1 MGNFSLRLWIIAL
14 AAGPVCFYFM
24 ASLSNV
30 FPGVP
35 PAVLGTAL
43 LFVLGIIIGTFLD
56 RMGKRQIDKL
66 IKEGEIWERAG
77 ILSRAE
83 RNYAQAV
90 RTYDTFLLS
99 PLFSKKIS
107 TRLTGA
113 LARFSLTNGIES
125 PYLKLASAVY
135 LKSSP
140 GDETLAG
147 LWLEQLKKEG
157 QAGDLEQEVLT
168 ALANIH
174 YTHKKLAVLLVD
186 VLLDLGRMD
195 YAAKRLYKNILDDPE
210 LAEENKRVYR
220 KTIQA
225 LLGEP
230 DEMVEKKAPLPVRS
244 TSLRSLHSPH
254 FQPSRPSR
262 PASRPLDFG
271 RQLIQLAATFPRAA
285 GVGLKSVGRAI
296 VSFLSFCILLLGN
309 IIAFVRERERV
320 GFYLKVGAMGLLS
333 VWLLFFLGNTI
344 SHILNSR
351 GVEKEPKMIEIQAPK
366 PFTIQVAAYLTKD
379 HADRYVAVLKKKG
392 FNPFISEVGGGG
404 KTWYV
409 VRISEFS
416 DKADAA
422 AFGQKLKSEKIID
435 DFFVS
440 NK

>member
-14 AAGPVCFYFM
+14 AAGPVCFYCM
-24 ASLSNV
+24 SSLSNA

-35 PAVLGTAL
+35 PAVLGTSL
-43 LFVLGIIIGTFLD
+43 LVVLGIIIGTVLD
-56 RMGKRQIDKL
+56 HMGKRQIDKL

-99 PLFSKKIS
+99 PLFSQKIS

-113 LARFSLTNGIES
+113 LARFSLTTGIES
-125 PYLKLASAVY
+125 PYLKLASAEY

-147 LWLEQLKKEG
+147 LWLGQLKKEG

-210 LAEENKRVYR
+210 MAEENRRFYR
-220 KTIQA
+220 EKIRE

-230 DEMVEKKAPLPVRS
+230 DEIVEKKVPLHVKS
-244 TSLRSLHSPH
+244 TSLRSLHSPYSL
-254 FQPSRPSR
+254 PSRPSR
-262 PASRPLDFG
+262 PFRPLDVG
-271 RQLIQLAATFPRAA
+271 RQFIQLAATFPRAV
-285 GVGLKSVGRAI
+285 GVGLKSVGRAL
-296 VSFLSFCILLLGN
+296 VSFLSFCILSLGN

-320 GFYLKVGAMGLLS
+320 GFYLKVGAMGILS
-333 VWLLFFLGNTI
+333 VWLVFFLGNTI

-351 GVEKEPKMIEIQAPK
+351 GVEKEPKMIEIKVPK

-392 FNPFISEVGGGG
+392 FAPFISKVGGGG
-404 KTWYV
+404 KIWYV

-422 AFGQKLKSEKIID
+422 AFGEKLKSEKVID